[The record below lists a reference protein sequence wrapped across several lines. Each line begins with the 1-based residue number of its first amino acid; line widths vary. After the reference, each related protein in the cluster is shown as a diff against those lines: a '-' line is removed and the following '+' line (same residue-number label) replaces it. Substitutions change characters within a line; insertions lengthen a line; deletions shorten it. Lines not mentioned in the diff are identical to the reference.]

1 MTSLGIGAI
10 GVLAAN
16 GASTS
21 VVMASVLA
29 AVQRFDD
36 LDVAGPDGEPLGGA
50 IVPLEGFPT
59 GTDRLGALALG
70 ALLQCVGDHGGAP
83 APLIVIAPAPE
94 DLRAQP
100 QELLGAI
107 LQADAALPI
116 ERGSSRVI
124 QRGRQGIGD
133 GLRIARDLLT
143 AGRASECYV
152 LGVDSLV
159 TGDRLSRLI
168 RQGAVIHD
176 GNPDGV
182 IPGEAAVALR
192 FSADPRDHVLATVVG
207 LGMSEE
213 PGARPDADAP
223 LTGRGLALAAGE
235 ALAEASE
242 SQRLPPLAGLV
253 YDRSGPH
260 RHFEELALARGR
272 APLAG
277 LSGEATFMPGLS
289 AGETGAAAGLLA
301 LATTAFFVEK
311 RVIAGPGVCLF
322 TSEDTWRGAA
332 IVVAYPRRSKRRA
345 HA

>member
-1 MTSLGIGAI
+1 MSLGIGAI

-50 IVPLEGFPT
+50 VVPLEGSPT

-70 ALLQCVGDHGGAP
+70 ALLQCIGDHGRAP
-83 APLIVIAPAPE
+83 APMIVIAPAPE
-94 DLRAQP
+94 DVKAKP
-100 QELLGAI
+100 KELLAAI
-107 LQADAALPI
+107 LRADAALPI

-133 GLRIARDLLT
+133 ALRIARDLLT
-143 AGRASECYV
+143 ARRASECYV

-159 TGDRLSRLI
+159 TGDWVTRLV
-168 RQGAVIHD
+168 RQGAVIHE
-176 GNPDGV
+176 GNPDGI
-182 IPGEAAVALR
+182 IPGEAAVAMR
-192 FSADPRDHVLATVVG
+192 FSSDPRDHVLATVIG

-213 PGARPDADAP
+213 PGSRPDTDAP

-242 SQRLPPLAGLV
+242 PEHLPPLAGLV
-253 YDRSGPH
+253 HDRSGPH

-272 APLAG
+272 VPLAG
-277 LSGEATFMPGLS
+277 VTGEATFMPGLS

-311 RVIAGPGVCLF
+311 RVIVGPGVCLF
-322 TSEDTWRGAA
+322 TTDDAWRGAA
-332 IVVAYPRRSKRRA
+332 IVVASPTGSKRRA
-345 HA
+345 RA